1 MSRTTSSIV
10 ISSFPENQASDK
22 VIINPRRSYFCFVDA
37 WPVISGI
44 RRFWDF
50 FSPDRIFPLISSC
63 GDVFD
68 EFQDTAGGPGARR
81 FEPFDA
87 IYLPGSGHRTGVP

>member
-22 VIINPRRSYFCFVDA
+22 VIINPRRSYFFFVDA

-50 FSPDRIFPLISSC
+50 FSPDGIFPLISSC
-63 GDVFD
+63 GDAFD
-68 EFQDTAGGPGARR
+68 EFQYRPAG
-81 FEPFDA
+81 
-87 IYLPGSGHRTGVP
+87 